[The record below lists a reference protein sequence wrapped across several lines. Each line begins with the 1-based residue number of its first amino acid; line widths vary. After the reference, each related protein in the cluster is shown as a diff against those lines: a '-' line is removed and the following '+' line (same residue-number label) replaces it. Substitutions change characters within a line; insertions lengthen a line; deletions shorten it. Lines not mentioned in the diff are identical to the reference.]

1 MQVRGMMKEV
11 ICFINGSDHLFS
23 PHVCQCRV
31 HRRFRIGI
39 SCCNAPG
46 WPLPSAYR
54 SSIIRSVSDHTHQ
67 RNISFE
73 AFPTSLVSA
82 KSAFFTPRPL
92 CQLSLQSIGIRSI
105 PHRHPFGF
113 LYVSWYFFPFG
124 YKGYVIEP
132 LPTSGSVVGNGVVRG
147 CSLAYVSL
155 TDPKGAIPLWAIN
168 KSTQYFAPKVRCIGV
183 SCTTETS
190 YGSTRPFHLAFAWQ
204 MIKTL
209 HQACIGYAQWKSE
222 HSPGYKPW
230 IFPEQI
236 DLPKLT
242 IDQVISRWGE
252 TPYWLFSAVS
262 NFRVTSWAKL
272 LGWH

>member
-1 MQVRGMMKEV
+1 MQVRGMMKQV
-11 ICFINGSDHLFS
+11 SCFINGSDHLFS
-23 PHVCQCRV
+23 PHVCQCRA
-31 HRRFRIGI
+31 HRRSRIGI

-67 RNISFE
+67 RNISSE

-82 KSAFFTPRPL
+82 KSAFFAPRPSANFRVRSRL
-92 CQLSLQSIGIRSI
+92 ASGLFRIVSL
-105 PHRHPFGF
+105 
-113 LYVSWYFFPFG
+113 LVSFMFPDIFFPFG

-132 LPTSGSVVGNGVVRG
+132 LPMSGSVVGNGVVRG

-190 YGSTRPFHLAFAWQ
+190 YGSTRPFHLAFA
-204 MIKTL
+204 
-209 HQACIGYAQWKSE
+209 
-222 HSPGYKPW
+222 
-230 IFPEQI
+230 
-236 DLPKLT
+236 
-242 IDQVISRWGE
+242 
-252 TPYWLFSAVS
+252 
-262 NFRVTSWAKL
+262 
-272 LGWH
+272 